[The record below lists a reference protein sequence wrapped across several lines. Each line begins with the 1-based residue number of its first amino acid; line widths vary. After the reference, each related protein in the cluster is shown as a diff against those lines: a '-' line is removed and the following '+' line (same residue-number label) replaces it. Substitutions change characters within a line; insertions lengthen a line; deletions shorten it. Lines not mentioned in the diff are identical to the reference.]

1 MDIVVLA
8 GGLSPERDVSLSSG
22 ALIANALVDKG
33 HRVQLVDLFLGPV
46 AAVAGQYRFAIPET
60 APDLAALRAH
70 HPEVSGAIGTG
81 VLDLCRSSEVVFV
94 ALHGGM
100 GEDGRLQALF
110 DALDIRYTGT
120 GYTGCLL
127 AMDKDLSKRLVRSAG
142 VLTADW
148 VTYDLAAVRRPTAS
162 DVRLPCVV
170 KPLGCGSSV
179 GITLVRTAS
188 EFEAAMEAAAV
199 YETTILVEDLI
210 EGREF
215 SCGVLGTEA
224 LPVIEIL
231 PTTGFYDYRTKYQ
244 AGLAREVC
252 PAEIPPVLAKA
263 LQGAALQAHRILR
276 LGFYSRTDFIVDA
289 QGRVWFLESNTLPGM
304 TPTSLLPQ
312 EAAAAG
318 IDYPE
323 LCERIVQAGRSKG

>member
-1 MDIVVLA
+1 MRIVVLA

-22 ALIANALVDKG
+22 ALIANALTEKG
-33 HRVQLVDLFLGPV
+33 HQVRLVDLFLGPLPRPT
-46 AAVAGQYRFAIPET
+46 GLYRYSVPER
-60 APDLAALRAH
+60 APDLGALRAQ
-70 HPEVSGAIGTG
+70 HPEVEGQVGPG
-81 VLDLCRSSEVVFV
+81 VLDLCRGAEVVFV

-100 GEDGRLQALF
+100 GEDGRIQALF
-110 DALDIRYTGT
+110 DAHGIRYTGT

-142 VLTADW
+142 LLTADW
-148 VTYDLAAVRRPTAS
+148 VTYDLAEVRRPTAT

-179 GITLVRTAS
+179 GISLVRSAA
-188 EFEAAMEAAAV
+188 EFDAAIEAAAAF
-199 YETTILVEDLI
+199 ETTVLVEDLI
-210 EGREF
+210 AGREF
-215 SCGVLGTEA
+215 SCGVLGNEA

-231 PTTGFYDYRTKYQ
+231 PATGFYDYRTKYQ

-263 LQGAALQAHRILR
+263 LQEAALQAHRILR
-276 LGFYSRTDFIVDA
+276 LGYYSRTDFIVDE
-289 QGRVWFLESNTLPGM
+289 QGRAWFLESNTLPGM

-318 IDYPE
+318 IGYQE
-323 LCERIVQAGRSKG
+323 LCEKIVLSAREKR